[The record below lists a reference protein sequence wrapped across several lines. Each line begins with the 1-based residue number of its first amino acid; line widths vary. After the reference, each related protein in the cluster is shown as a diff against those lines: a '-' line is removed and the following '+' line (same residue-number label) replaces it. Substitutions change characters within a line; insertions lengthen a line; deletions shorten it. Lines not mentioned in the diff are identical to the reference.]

1 MSSAPSPREGAPHAV
16 VGRYA
21 VFDEIASGGM
31 ATVHMGRLLGAAGF
45 SRTVAIK
52 RLHPQF
58 ARDQEFSAMFL
69 DEARLAARI
78 QHPNV
83 VQTLD
88 VVPIDKEILLVME
101 YVHGVPLAALLGA
114 SRRAGKRLP
123 PRIVAGVMA
132 GVLEGLHAA
141 HETRNEVGAS
151 LGVVHRDVSPQNV
164 LLGLDG
170 TPRLIDFGVAKA
182 MGKMH
187 ATREGQLKGKLA
199 YMSPE
204 QVRGV
209 DVTRLSDV
217 FSASIVLWEALT
229 FERLFNGD
237 NPAELILRVLD
248 GPIVS
253 PRSKLPDLP
262 LALDVVVMKGLSRD
276 PAARYATA
284 REMAIALEAS
294 VGGLAPAREIG
305 RWVESL
311 AGETLAARAKLLE
324 ALEQSV
330 SASAASASVPALAA
344 TPAADADSFLDELLE
359 SEPPLRALPMPMP
372 VGLPS
377 SIPPPMG
384 MSEEIFGVEPTSPAR
399 IRNRAEPPPSEPPA
413 RPLPIAPPP
422 RPLPIAASKAPD
434 LLPPKAP
441 PPRPPP
447 PPPAKAAPPPPP
459 PKAAPPAP
467 PAKAAPSVPPP
478 APLPKPAVVPPSAT
492 DEPPLFD
499 PAPSRPQRPPRRVQ
513 PEDQG
518 LDRASLRER
527 LEKPLL
533 LVAAGVVLSLVDTAV
548 RAYTASLP
556 VRPLWL
562 AEILVVVGVIWAF
575 ARLAL
580 PRRD

>member
-1 MSSAPSPREGAPHAV
+1 MSSAPLPQVGAPRYAV

-31 ATVHMGRLLGAAGF
+31 AAVHLGRLLGAAGF

-58 ARDQEFSAMFL
+58 ARDEEFATMFM
-69 DEARLAARI
+69 DEARLASRI
-78 QHPNV
+78 QHLNV

-88 VVPIDKEILLVME
+88 VVPIEKEILLVME

-114 SRRAGKRLP
+114 SRRAGKRLH

-141 HETRNEVGAS
+141 HEVRNE
-151 LGVVHRDVSPQNV
+151 LGVPLDVVHRDVSPQNV

-170 TPRLIDFGVAKA
+170 TPRVIDFGVAKA
-182 MGKMH
+182 LGKMH

-229 FERLFNGD
+229 FERLFNGS

-248 GPIVS
+248 APIAS
-253 PRSKLPDLP
+253 PRSKFPDLP

-284 REMAIALEAS
+284 REMAVALEAA
-294 VGGLAPAREIG
+294 VGGLSSSREIG
-305 RWVESL
+305 AWVASL
-311 AGETLAARAKLLE
+311 AGDTLATRAKLLE
-324 ALEQSV
+324 SIEQAVSATSSSGENTRIQGLRALLDARSQDGARELLLEQG
-330 SASAASASVPALAA
+330 
-344 TPAADADSFLDELLE
+344 SFLDSGPRPKEA
-359 SEPPLRALPMPMP
+359 PTPMP

-377 SIPPPMG
+377 SPPPTMG
-384 MSEEIFGVEPTSPAR
+384 GEMFGNDLTMPGHLSDAS
-399 IRNRAEPPPSEPPA
+399 PPSVPVPGP
-413 RPLPIAPPP
+413 PLPVA
-422 RPLPIAASKAPD
+422 
-434 LLPPKAP
+434 
-441 PPRPPP
+441 
-447 PPPAKAAPPPPP
+447 PPPAKPTPLSV
-459 PKAAPPAP
+459 APPAAKPMTLPITP
-467 PAKAAPSVPPP
+467 PLSQ
-478 APLPKPAVVPPSAT
+478 
-492 DEPPLFD
+492 DEAPLFD
-499 PAPSRPQRPPRRVQ
+499 PSPARPRRAPRQIQ
-513 PEDQG
+513 PAQTEG

-527 LEKPLL
+527 LERPLQ
-533 LVAAGVVLSLVDTAV
+533 LVAAGVALSLVDWAV
-548 RAYTASLP
+548 REYTVALP
-556 VRPLWL
+556 VRPIWL

-580 PRRD
+580 PSRE